1 MFQLFMDWFGDLS
14 INVSDD
20 VLFIFA
26 AVAAIFILNFI
37 LDFFR
42 FVMYYISER

>member
-1 MFQLFMDWFGDLS
+1 MIDYFLQWMNNSL
-14 INVSDD
+14 NVSDD

-26 AVAAIFILNFI
+26 ACASLYILNFL

-42 FVMYYISER
+42 FVMYYITRS